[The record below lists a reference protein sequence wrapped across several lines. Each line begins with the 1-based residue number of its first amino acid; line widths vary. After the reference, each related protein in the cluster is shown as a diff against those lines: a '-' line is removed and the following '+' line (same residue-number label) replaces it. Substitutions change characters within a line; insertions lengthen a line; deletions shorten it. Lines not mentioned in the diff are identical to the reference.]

1 MSNTEKEKIDRYN
14 AKIVEYNLRI
24 KDNNSLASKNT
35 DYYTKILKLLK
46 NKIILANILESTVLL
61 GIILDPLFSLS
72 IIVMLVSNYQLL
84 NKYKRIED
92 EYKRKNNKL
101 IIDNIRMY
109 EELDQDL
116 DEIDYLLID
125 NSESMHL
132 DEEDRIVE
140 NPKIKKKC
148 K

>member
-1 MSNTEKEKIDRYN
+1 MSNTEREKIDRYN

-24 KDNNSLASKNT
+24 KDNNSLANKNT
-35 DYYTKILKLLK
+35 DHYTKILKLLK

-61 GIILDPLFSLS
+61 GIVLDPLFSLS
-72 IIVMLVSNYQLL
+72 VILMIVSNYQFYT
-84 NKYKRIED
+84 KYKRIET

-125 NSESMHL
+125 HSESMHL

-140 NPKIKKKC
+140 NQKIKKKC